1 MSSNNIQKS
10 KKLSVNP
17 EKVNQ
22 AVDYRF
28 LIIIIIVAIFSG
40 VIYMNSKKYLVKK
53 TLKGLQLIENYSK
66 IKNYDD
72 DESITLKELTIAS
85 TFNPVNRLRAS
96 FDYQSEEILKS
107 ILRCGARYIELNIF
121 AKNFNYGSK
130 PIISCGIKSGQWK
143 LMFNE
148 LSFEKCI
155 QIIKENAFNLLTDR
169 NGSPNNEDPLF
180 LGLNLYTGYNIETLD
195 IVADIIIEYM
205 ADYLLEPQYSY
216 QYEENFQDMKF
227 SDLKGKLVILSSDG
241 FEGSKLEE
249 IINASWVDETNI
261 NMNEAFIN
269 YYSDVKESFNDIEN
283 TSNLYDSLVNDTL
296 NKKKILRISA
306 ATINK
311 YGFNKEYLIN
321 HNKNGLTIV
330 VPNVDGD
337 IKPKSFNPQ
346 IAWDLGCQFVC
357 MNYQNIS
364 SRANDVNL
372 DKYISHFR
380 DQAFVP
386 L

>member
-1 MSSNNIQKS
+1 
-10 KKLSVNP
+10 
-17 EKVNQ
+17 
-22 AVDYRF
+22 
-28 LIIIIIVAIFSG
+28 
-40 VIYMNSKKYLVKK
+40 MNSKKYLVKK

-261 NMNEAFIN
+261 DMNEAFIN
-269 YYSDVKESFNDIEN
+269 YYSDVKESFNNIEN

-306 ATINK
+306 TTINK